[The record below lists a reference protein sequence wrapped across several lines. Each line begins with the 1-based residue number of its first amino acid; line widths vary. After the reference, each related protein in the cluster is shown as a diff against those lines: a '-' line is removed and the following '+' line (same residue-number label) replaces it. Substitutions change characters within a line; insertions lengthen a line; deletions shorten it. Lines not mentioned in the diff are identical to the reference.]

1 MVFLSILGGALLNE
15 ISGQFLLTKTLAN
28 RIATEATV
36 NSSVETAIGDLQL
49 RVSNAT
55 VPSRCSTDRATPVP
69 AVTLNGQ
76 SATVSPLPSCLA
88 IVPDVVSQLATGTY
102 LVDGTLATVN
112 GGATY
117 LAAASNG
124 VLSAYTVGQTTPRW
138 SVRAGSGI
146 TGPVGQSGATTLV
159 PVGSGVAYVDDRTAS
174 LQCTMHAAGPVTSR
188 PGLENPPSGQPAY
201 FPSYAFFGDTTG
213 LNAQAFNGRTCTQM
227 AFGLTA
233 GSVVGGPLV
242 LTGTVTTSNGGGE
255 GNERSTTTT
264 VELFAIVNGGGSS
277 HLVHFSYQETRGA
290 QNSSVLTPVD
300 SVSLP
305 FAVASG
311 VAFAGTTPI
320 DRQSIRMAITSTSGQ
335 VALAQITARNRQS
348 GWTYTIS
355 SVGQAVSLGG
365 SFQRPPYWRHVLQG
379 GVSLDEIGAANTNGH
394 LYVLDANNNL
404 ATRWHYDGS
413 SPINTTPAPDSSGTW
428 YFGADDGF
436 VYDVEPPASGAVM
449 FMAARFGP
457 GGQVHASPSVAGCGR
472 RVCIYFGMGSGG
484 SYFAQIGDIRVMDLC
499 ARLASDAGGPCPGKS
514 RLWARVEVGD
524 PTYVQGHGVQ
534 VIGWTYFTS

>member
-213 LNAQAFNGRTCTQM
+213 LYAQAFNGRTCTQM
-227 AFGLTA
+227 AFGSTA

-242 LTGTVTTSNGGGE
+242 LTGTVTTS
-255 GNERSTTTT
+255 
-264 VELFAIVNGGGSS
+264 NGGGSS

-355 SVGQAVSLGG
+355 PVGQAVSLGG

-436 VYDVEPPASGAVM
+436 VYDVEPAASGAVM

-484 SYFAQIGDIRVMDLC
+484 SYFAQIGDIRLFMRTL
-499 ARLASDAGGPCPGKS
+499 PGVLS
-514 RLWARVEVGD
+514 
-524 PTYVQGHGVQ
+524 P
-534 VIGWTYFTS
+534 